1 MTVYLACGAAVLL
14 GIIFLG
20 VKNINASREDAWK
33 QQALDDRNALEMM
46 EERLALGLEHDLFD
60 KAV

>member
-1 MTVYLACGAAVLL
+1 MTVYLTCLASVMA

-20 VKNINASREDAWK
+20 LKCLNASREDTWK
-33 QQALDDRNALEMM
+33 QHAIDDERSVEMM
-46 EERLALGLEHDLFD
+46 ETRLALGLEHDLFD